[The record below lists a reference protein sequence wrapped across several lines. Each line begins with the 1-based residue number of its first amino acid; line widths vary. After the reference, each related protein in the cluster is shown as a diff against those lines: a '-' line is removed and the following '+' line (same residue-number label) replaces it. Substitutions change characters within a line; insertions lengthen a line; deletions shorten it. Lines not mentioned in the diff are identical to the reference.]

1 MTGES
6 PRYGGTLRYYGP
18 GGMDH
23 VDPASAYYA
32 FSHQIIRL
40 FARQLFGYPST
51 TDSAALNPVPDV
63 AAEVPTEANGG
74 VSRDGRRY
82 TVRLRDGVLWDTD
95 PPRPVTAHDFVRGL
109 KRMANPVAGAGAIVY
124 YTSTIAG
131 MAEFVEGYRA
141 AFDGVEATAARVA
154 HYQNSNEIAGLRAA
168 DDRTLLIDL
177 VQPANDL
184 LNILAMPF
192 ASAAPEEYDAVV
204 PDSPEFIANVRSNGP
219 YRLTGYEN
227 AKFLTM
233 RRNPAWRADSDPL
246 RNQYVDGIEVR
257 MEQATDEQVRQ
268 AIDTGA
274 ADLSWGAAVISDDRR
289 PPDADRRL
297 GYALNPY
304 LVFNF
309 RSPNQGGAVGRR
321 QVRQAIAYAVD
332 KAAIVRLFDGM
343 DVGTF
348 SRPAHGVIPP
358 GNFGYREY
366 DPYPT
371 PGDRG
376 DPQRCQALLK
386 QAGYPDG
393 LRIRVPYREDAVHA
407 EVAASFAADLAKGGV
422 AVDLVR
428 VGSTDEFYRLLQD
441 PARALAGE
449 WDLAAASWTPDWYG
463 NNGRAYVQPMFQSNF
478 ARGTSNYGGYCNPV
492 VDRLIDEALAERELA
507 RAANLWHEVDRRV
520 MADAA
525 VVPVAAC
532 EPMIRHR
539 VSARVRNA
547 IPMPQIDRWYDA
559 ANLWLDTPS

>member
-1 MTGES
+1 
-6 PRYGGTLRYYGP
+6 
-18 GGMDH
+18 MDH

-51 TDSAALNPVPDV
+51 TDSSALVPVPDV

-74 VSRDGRRY
+74 VSADGRRY
-82 TVRLRDGVLWDTD
+82 TIRLRGGVLWDSV

-109 KRMANPVAGAGAIVY
+109 KRMANPVAGAGAIAY
-124 YTSTIAG
+124 YTSTIVG
-131 MAEFVEGYRA
+131 MTEFVEGYRA
-141 AFDGVEATAARVA
+141 AFDGVEATAARLA
-154 HYQNSNEIAGLRAA
+154 NYQNTNEIAGLRAA
-168 DDRTLLIDL
+168 DDRTLVIDL
-177 VQPANDL
+177 VRPANDL

-192 ASAAPEEYDAVV
+192 ASAAPEEYDQVV
-204 PDSPEFIANVRSNGP
+204 PDSPEFIANIRSNGP
-219 YRLTGYEN
+219 YRLTGFEN
-227 AKFLTM
+227 GKFLAM
-233 RRNPAWRADSDPL
+233 ERNPAWRADSDPL
-246 RNQYVDGIEVR
+246 RRQYIEGIEVR
-257 MEQATDEQVRQ
+257 MEPATDEQVRQ
-268 AIDTGA
+268 AIDSGA

-289 PPDADRRL
+289 PPDAGRHL

-309 RSPNQGGAVGRR
+309 RSPNEGGAMSSLLVRR
-321 QVRQAIAYAVD
+321 AIAYAVD

-348 SRPAHGVIPP
+348 SQPAHTVIPP
-358 GNFGYREY
+358 GNFGHREY

-371 PGDRG
+371 EGDRG
-376 DPQRCQALLK
+376 DPGRCRGLLA

-393 LRIRVPYREDAVHA
+393 IRIRVPYREDAVHA
-407 EVAASFAADLAKGGV
+407 DVAASFAADLAKGGI

-441 PARALAGE
+441 PDRALAGE

-463 NNGRAYVQPMFQSNF
+463 NNGRAYIQPMFQSNF
-478 ARGTSNYGGYCNPV
+478 ARGTSNYGDYRNPD
-492 VDRLIDEALAERELA
+492 VDRLIDEALAERDPEQ
-507 RAANLWHEVDRRV
+507 AANLWHEIDRRL
-520 MADAA
+520 MADVAI
-525 VVPVAAC
+525 VPVAAC

-539 VSARVRNA
+539 ASARVRNA

-559 ANLWLDTPS
+559 ANLWLDPPS